1 MPSRPTSVILV
12 VKNNVLV
19 DTIDRFI
26 TQRIAGNGDRDQY
39 YQVAING
46 LMMIVKVNFCGFLF
60 YLFARSFL
68 IIMYTIYNGEKI
80 GYMIISFKKYI
91 FSE

>member
-46 LMMIVKVNFCGFLF
+46 LMMIVKVNFCGFCFTCLQGH
-60 YLFARSFL
+60 S
-68 IIMYTIYNGEKI
+68 
-80 GYMIISFKKYI
+80 
-91 FSE
+91 

>member
-1 MPSRPTSVILV
+1 MLV

-39 YQVAING
+39 YQVHVAVND
-46 LMMIVKVNFCGFLF
+46 LMMIVVVIFVGFCFTCLQGH
-60 YLFARSFL
+60 S
-68 IIMYTIYNGEKI
+68 
-80 GYMIISFKKYI
+80 
-91 FSE
+91 

>member
-1 MPSRPTSVILV
+1 MLV

-39 YQVAING
+39 YQVAVNG
-46 LMMIVKVNFCGFLF
+46 LMMIVVVILVGFCFTCLQDN
-60 YLFARSFL
+60 S
-68 IIMYTIYNGEKI
+68 
-80 GYMIISFKKYI
+80 
-91 FSE
+91 

>member
-39 YQVAING
+39 YQVAVNG
-46 LMMIVKVNFCGFLF
+46 LMMIVVVIFVGFCFTSLQDN
-60 YLFARSFL
+60 S
-68 IIMYTIYNGEKI
+68 
-80 GYMIISFKKYI
+80 
-91 FSE
+91 